1 MGLPYK
7 PGVQGNGEKVSL
19 YPLGRFVRAAWSPAS
34 GGAPRKLPVGL
45 MDVCLSL
52 ATHQL
57 SHLPL
62 LTVGCSLLSMKPS
75 ISPCSC
81 LRPPGALWV
90 ALPLIHLGAI
100 TSFIFSSPF
109 LHSCPT
115 PAACFIPLSQ
125 SSHAAVSKVKYIKK
139 TLEVNPN
146 INIFQNIPV

>member
-1 MGLPYK
+1 M
-7 PGVQGNGEKVSL
+7 QGNGAKVSL
-19 YPLGRFVRAAWSPAS
+19 YPLGRFVRAVRSPPS
-34 GGAPRKLPVGL
+34 GRAPRKLPVGL

-62 LTVGCSLLSMKPS
+62 LTVGCSLLSLKPS

-81 LRPPGALWV
+81 LRPPGALWI
-90 ALPLIHLGAI
+90 ALPLIPLDAV
-100 TSFIFSSPF
+100 TSFIFSSLF
-109 LHSCPT
+109 LHSCST

-125 SSHAAVSKVKYIKK
+125 SSHAAVSKVKHITK
-139 TLEVNPN
+139 TLEVNQN